1 MKKLLILLFTLGVFT
16 SAQAQFGV
24 RAGYSSANFSNA
36 DFDAKGGFHA
46 GVYYKKDL
54 GFLSVEPG
62 IQFAQKGYQFDG
74 ASFSP
79 ESATE
84 QMNYVDIP
92 VLLRVNFLPILNVFA
107 GPQVS
112 ALVSR
117 NYENSDGVN
126 NSDTDPVKA
135 YDIAGVVGVGVK
147 LPRGLNFQLSYDIGL
162 QNIKYYDSDVKNNV
176 LKASLGFDF

>member
-1 MKKLLILLFTLGVFT
+1 MKKLLVLLLSFGLF
-16 SAQAQFGV
+16 SAAHAQFGV

-46 GVYYKKDL
+46 GLYYTKDL

-62 IQFAQKGYQFDG
+62 IQFAQKGYKFEG
-74 ASFSP
+74 ASNP

-84 QMNYVDIP
+84 QMNYVDVP
-92 VLLRVNFLPILNVFA
+92 VLVRVNFLPFLNVFA

-117 NYENSDGVN
+117 KYENSNGDN
-126 NSDTDPVKA
+126 ISDTKPVKG
-135 YDIAGVVGVGVK
+135 YDIAGIVGVGVQ
-147 LPRGLNFQLSYDIGL
+147 LASGFNFQLSYDIGL
-162 QNIKYYDSDVKNNV
+162 QNIQYYGTDVKNNV
-176 LKASLGFDF
+176 FKASLGYDF